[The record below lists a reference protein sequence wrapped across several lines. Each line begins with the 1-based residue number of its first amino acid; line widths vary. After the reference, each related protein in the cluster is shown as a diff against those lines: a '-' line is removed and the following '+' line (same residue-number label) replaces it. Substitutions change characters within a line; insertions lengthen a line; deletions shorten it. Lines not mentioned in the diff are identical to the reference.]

1 MPFPR
6 SSPLETRWVA
16 FIFGLAALI
25 LFFFGGYSVIRN
37 EITKEAIYSSGPRG
51 VIKEHITKESDPAK
65 FREVTTQGWL
75 MISVT
80 GVFSWVCFYF
90 FRRLG

>member
-16 FIFGLAALI
+16 FIFGLLAL
-25 LFFFGGYSVIRN
+25 LAFLLSSYSVIRS
-37 EITKEAIYSSGPRG
+37 EVTREAIYSSGPRG
-51 VIKEHITKESDPAK
+51 MIKEHITKESDPTK
-65 FREVTTQGWL
+65 FREVISQGWL

-80 GVFSWVCFYF
+80 GIFTWICFYF
-90 FRRLG
+90 FRRLS